1 MVTVTLYQSG
11 LSSKKQRM
19 VVKTCHMYRG
29 IRQGCP
35 ISAIIFLFVAEI
47 LGIQIRNNKN
57 IEGFTF
63 GNDNEHEIKVVQHAD
78 DCTLPLKNDNSM
90 NHALREIESF
100 SRVYG
105 MKLNI

>member
-1 MVTVTLYQSG
+1 
-11 LSSKKQRM
+11 
-19 VVKTCHMYRG
+19 MYRG